1 MSNRKERKPM
11 KIHVKVAPKT
21 QKQLQIQTDYIRL
34 DSALKLSSAVST
46 GGEAKFVIQD
56 GLVKVNGIVCTQRG
70 KKLRNGDIFE
80 FQKQQYEVLSCE

>member
-1 MSNRKERKPM
+1 M
-11 KIHVKVAPKT
+11 KVHVKVVPKT
-21 QKQLQIQTDYIRL
+21 RTKLQIKTEFIRL

-70 KKLRNGDIFE
+70 KKLRAGDFFE
-80 FQKQQYEVLSCE
+80 FQKQQYEVVSCT